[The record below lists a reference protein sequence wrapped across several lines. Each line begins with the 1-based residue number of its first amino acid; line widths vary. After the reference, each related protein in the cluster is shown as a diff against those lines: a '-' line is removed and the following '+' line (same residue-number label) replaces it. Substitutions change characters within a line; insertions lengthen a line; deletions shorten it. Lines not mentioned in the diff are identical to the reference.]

1 MMPGPDSFT
10 EELIRCLPKAEL
22 HLHLEGSMQPELA
35 LRLADRHGLALPGS
49 EEGVEGLRRQYRF
62 ATFDEFVRLYLA
74 LSSCLTDAEDFT
86 TLTVDLARGLAAQN
100 VRYAEV
106 TVTPMTHVAR
116 GVPGDELLAGL
127 AEGRARAR
135 EEHGVELAWVF
146 DIVRNLADQGEPT
159 LELALRG
166 REQGVVGLGLSGPES
181 LEWPLQP
188 FEPLFARARGEGLHS
203 LPHAGEHAGPESIW
217 AVLRRLGA
225 ERLGHG
231 VRCLEEPALV
241 EYLVERRIPLEVC
254 PSSNVSL
261 GVSVDLEHHPL
272 PRLLE
277 AGLAVTLA
285 SDDPPLFSTT
295 LTDEYLRCAARF
307 SWTTERIRSIA
318 AAGFEHSFLSLD
330 SRQAWLAAQQEVA
343 TRLLGPAPG
352 RGKVPERVL

>member
-1 MMPGPDSFT
+1 MQELDSST
-10 EELIRCLPKAEL
+10 EELIRRLPKAEL

-35 LRLADRHGLALPGS
+35 LMLAGRHGLTLPGS
-49 EEGVEGLRRQYRF
+49 EEGIEGLRRQYRF
-62 ATFDEFVRLYLA
+62 ATFDDFLRLYLA
-74 LSSCLTDAEDFT
+74 LSRCLTDAEDFT
-86 TLTVDLARGLAAQN
+86 TLTVELARGLAAQN

-116 GVPGDELLAGL
+116 GVPGDALLAGL
-127 AEGRARAR
+127 AEGRARAF

-146 DIVRNLADQGEPT
+146 DIIRNLADQGEPT

-166 REQGVVGLGLSGPES
+166 RDQGVVGLGLSGPES

-188 FEPLFARARGEGLHS
+188 FEPLFARAREKGLHS

-217 AVLRRLGA
+217 GVLRRLGA

-231 VRCLEEPALV
+231 VRCLEDPALV

-261 GVSVDLEHHPL
+261 GVCIDLDHHPL
-272 PRLLE
+272 PRLLA

-307 SWTTERIRSIA
+307 SWTTAQIRTIA
-318 AAGFEHSFLSLD
+318 AAGFEHGFLSPE
-330 SRQAWLAAQQEVA
+330 SRQASLAAQQEIA
-343 TRLLGPAPG
+343 AHLLGPAPG
-352 RGKVPERVL
+352 QGK

>member
-1 MMPGPDSFT
+1 
-10 EELIRCLPKAEL
+10 
-22 HLHLEGSMQPELA
+22 MQPELA
-35 LRLADRHGLALPGS
+35 LRLAARHGLTLPGGG
-49 EEGVEGLRRQYRF
+49 EGVEGLRRQYRF
-62 ATFDEFVRLYLA
+62 ATFDDFIRLYLA
-74 LSSCLTDAEDFT
+74 LSSCLRDAEDFT

-135 EEHGVELAWVF
+135 EEHGVEFAWVF

-181 LEWPLQP
+181 LVWPLQP
-188 FEPLFARARGEGLHS
+188 FEPIFARAQVNGLHS

-231 VRCLEEPALV
+231 VRCLEDPALV
-241 EYLVERRIPLEVC
+241 EWLAERRIPLEVC

-261 GVSVDLEHHPL
+261 GVCADLDHHPL
-272 PRLLE
+272 PRLLA

-295 LTDEYLRCAARF
+295 LTDEYLRCADRF
-307 SWTTERIRSIA
+307 SWTSARIRSIA
-318 AAGFEHSFLSLD
+318 AAGFEHGFMPLE

-343 TRLLGPAPG
+343 E
-352 RGKVPERVL
+352 PERPGM

>member
-1 MMPGPDSFT
+1 MPGLTLPRD
-10 EELIRCLPKAEL
+10 ELIRRLPKAEL
-22 HLHLEGSMQPELA
+22 HLHLEGSIQPELA
-35 LRLADRHGLALPGS
+35 LRLAARHGLSLPGG
-49 EEGVEGLRRQYRF
+49 EAGVEGLRQQYQF
-62 ATFDEFVRLYLA
+62 TSFNDFLRLYLA
-74 LSSCLTDAEDFT
+74 LSRCLMDAEDFT
-86 TLTVDLARGLAAQN
+86 TITVDLARELAAQN

-135 EEHGVELAWVF
+135 EEHAVELAWVF
-146 DIVRNLADQGEPT
+146 DIIGNQADRAEPT

-166 REQGVVGLGLSGPES
+166 QEQGVVGLGLSAPES
-181 LEWPLQP
+181 LEWSLEP
-188 FEPLFARARGEGLHS
+188 FTPLFARARDKGLHS

-217 AVLRRLGA
+217 AALRYLGA

-231 VRCLEEPALV
+231 VRCLEDPSLV
-241 EYLVERRIPLEVC
+241 QYLAEKRVPLEVC

-261 GVSVDLEHHPL
+261 GVCSDLDHHPL
-272 PRLLE
+272 PRLLA

-307 SWTTERIRSIA
+307 SWSAEQILSLA
-318 AAGFEHSFLSLD
+318 AAGFEHSLLPPESK
-330 SRQAWLAAQQEVA
+330 RAWLSAQREVA
-343 TRLLGPAPG
+343 AGGATSR
-352 RGKVPERVL
+352 

>member
-1 MMPGPDSFT
+1 MPALAPLT
-10 EELIRCLPKAEL
+10 EELIRDLPKAEL

-35 LRLADRHGLALPGS
+35 LRLAGRHGVVLPGS
-49 EEGVEGLRRQYRF
+49 EEGVEGLRRHYRYT
-62 ATFDEFVRLYLA
+62 TFGDFLRLYLA

-116 GVPGDELLAGL
+116 GVPGDALLAGL

-135 EEHGVELAWVF
+135 EEHGVELGWVF
-146 DIVRNLADQGEPT
+146 DIVRNLADQGPPT

-166 REQGVVGLGLSGPES
+166 REQGVMGLGLSGPES
-181 LEWPLQP
+181 LEWPLEP
-188 FEPLFARARGEGLHS
+188 FEPLFARARDKGLHS

-231 VRCLEEPALV
+231 VRCLEDPALV

-254 PSSNVSL
+254 PSSNVAL
-261 GVSVDLEHHPL
+261 GVCVDLEHHPL

-277 AGLAVTLA
+277 AGLAITLA

-318 AAGFEHSFLSLD
+318 AAGFAHAFPPED
-330 SRQAWLAAQQEVA
+330 SRQAWLAAQRELA
-343 TRLLGPAPG
+343 TDERG
-352 RGKVPERVL
+352 R

>member
-1 MMPGPDSFT
+1 MPALAPLT
-10 EELIRCLPKAEL
+10 EELIRDLPKAEL

-35 LRLADRHGLALPGS
+35 LRLAGRHGVVLPGS
-49 EEGVEGLRRQYRF
+49 EEGVEGLRRHYRYTTF
-62 ATFDEFVRLYLA
+62 ADFLRLYLA
-74 LSSCLTDAEDFT
+74 LSSCLTEAEDFT

-116 GVPGDELLAGL
+116 GVPGDALLAGL

-135 EEHGVELAWVF
+135 EEYGVELGWVF
-146 DIVRNLADQGEPT
+146 DIVRNLADQGAPT

-181 LEWPLQP
+181 LEWPLEP
-188 FEPLFARARGEGLHS
+188 FEPLFARARGSGLHS

-231 VRCLEEPALV
+231 VRCLEDPALV

-261 GVSVDLEHHPL
+261 GVCVDLEHHPL

-277 AGLAVTLA
+277 AGLAITLA

-318 AAGFEHSFLSLD
+318 AAGFAHGFPPED
-330 SRQAWLAAQQEVA
+330 SRQAWLAAQRELA
-343 TRLLGPAPG
+343 TDERG
-352 RGKVPERVL
+352 R

>member
-1 MMPGPDSFT
+1 MPDPALPSD
-10 EELIRCLPKAEL
+10 ELIRRLPKAEL
-22 HLHLEGSMQPELA
+22 HLHLEGSIQPELA
-35 LRLADRHGLALPGS
+35 LKLAGKHGVSLPGG
-49 EEGVEGLRRQYRF
+49 EEGVEGLRRHYRF
-62 ATFDEFVRLYLA
+62 TSFDDFLRLYLA

-86 TLTVDLARGLAAQN
+86 AITVDLARELAAQN

-116 GVPGDELLAGL
+116 GVPGDALLAGL

-146 DIVRNLADQGEPT
+146 DILRNQADRAEPT

-166 REQGVVGLGLSGPES
+166 RKQGVMGLGMSGPES

-188 FEPLFARARGEGLHS
+188 FAPLFTRAKENGLHS

-217 AVLRRLGA
+217 AALRWLGA

-231 VRCLEEPALV
+231 VRCLEDPSLV
-241 EYLVERRIPLEVC
+241 QYLVEKRIALEVC

-261 GVSVDLEHHPL
+261 GVCAELGQHPL
-272 PRLLE
+272 PRLLA
-277 AGLAVTLA
+277 AGLSVSLA

-307 SWTTERIRSIA
+307 SWSAEQLLSLA
-318 AAGFEHSFLSLD
+318 AAGFEHSFLSLEA
-330 SRQAWLAAQQEVA
+330 RQAWLAAQRQVA
-343 TRLLGPAPG
+343 QASLTPLEEKPPR
-352 RGKVPERVL
+352 VPPSGA